1 MKFIHRAALVLTVLC
16 LSAGALAQSALSVAD
31 PASIGFSTERL
42 TQIGAWYQKQIDAG
56 ALPGAVVAI
65 ARDGKLAYVNAIG
78 YQDRARTV
86 PMRPDAIFWIAS
98 MTKPVTSVA
107 AMMLVEEGKL
117 DLDAPVSR
125 YLPDLKDMQVAT
137 EETDPL
143 TGTARTVL
151 APQKHAMTVRDLLRH
166 TSGLIYPPQFISTSI
181 HRLYGEKVV
190 FTRNTTLADF
200 VASLGKVPL
209 AHQPGEVWEYSWG
222 VDVLARVVEVASGQP
237 FDQFLQGRIFGPL
250 HMIDTGFYV
259 PESKLSR
266 LVDPPPGGRDA
277 LWDVTKPPRLFSG
290 GGGLVSTAADY
301 LRFCQMLLSGG
312 ELDGVRILTPDTLQL
327 MTTNSLPADIRFA
340 MDWIGPRAGASW
352 GLGFEVRTNPG
363 FSSVPGAVGSFT
375 WSGLWGTY
383 FWIDPGE
390 KLIAVQMIQVPPD
403 DISQFST
410 RAALR
415 FLTYAALSSPE
426 QAFLTSPAAQ
436 VTVSQ
441 DRLATYAG
449 TYDFGLSVSPSDKR
463 TPVPTYIGTGIEIDA
478 RDGPLKVRA
487 SYPNGPAFRA
497 GVMVGDIITH
507 LDDRPISGLNLNQA
521 QSRLLGP
528 VGTQVRLGVIHPG
541 QNSAVD
547 VTVVREALGS
557 DLVGLG
563 GIELV
568 MQDVVRVRT
577 SYPNGSAA
585 KVGVT
590 VGDIITHLDDTPIT
604 GMSVAELQRRSRGPV
619 GTSVR
624 LKILHAGQN
633 NPIDVTILRERIVGL
648 GMEIALQDGGL
659 RVRAQYPNW
668 PAAKAGV
675 MAGDIITHVD
685 DAPIHGLNLAQ
696 VQGKLRGPVGTS
708 VSLKIVHAGQDNPV
722 NVTVVRELVVGI
734 GMEIAMQDDVLT
746 VRASSSNGAAA
757 KAGLAAGD
765 IITSLDDIPVNGLN
779 IAQVQAK
786 LRGEVDTPVRLKI
799 VHPGQDTPVDVTVIR
814 KMIRIQSV
822 QLKARMEDGRL
833 LIEPSGPFPVLDFDV
848 GKPVAV
854 HAISDR
860 EFYYDAGDHTRIA
873 FITDQS
879 GKVTGAILNPGSRE
893 IKGVKVE

>member
-16 LSAGALAQSALSVAD
+16 LSAGALAQSAISVAD

-42 TQIGAWYQKQIDAG
+42 AQIGAWYQKQIDAG

-65 ARDGKLAYVNAIG
+65 ARDGKLAYMRAVG

-117 DLDAPVSR
+117 DLDASVSR

-143 TGTARTVL
+143 TGEATTAL

-222 VDVLARVVEVASGQP
+222 VDVLARVVEVGSGQP

-312 ELDGVRILTPDTLQL
+312 ELDGVRILTPETLQL

-340 MDWIGPRAGASW
+340 MDWIGPQAGASW

-363 FSSVPGAVGSFT
+363 FSNVPGAVGSFT

-383 FWIDPGE
+383 FWIDPVE
-390 KLIAVQMIQVPPD
+390 KLITVQMIQVAPD
-403 DISQFST
+403 DNIGQYF
-410 RAALR
+410 RALR
-415 FLTYAALSSPE
+415 FLTYAALRSPE
-426 QAFLTSPAAQ
+426 RAFLTSPSAH

-463 TPVPTYIGTGIEIDA
+463 TPDPTYIGTGIEIDM

-507 LDDRPISGLNLNQA
+507 LDDRPVSGLNLNQA
-521 QSRLLGP
+521 RSRLLGP
-528 VGTQVRLGVIHPG
+528 VGAPVRLGVMHPG
-541 QNSAVD
+541 LNSAVD
-547 VTVVREALGS
+547 VTVVREAPGS
-557 DLVGLG
+557 DLVGMG
-563 GIELV
+563 GIEVV
-568 MQDVVRVRT
+568 MRDALRVLT

-585 KVGVT
+585 KVGVM
-590 VGDIITHLDDTPIT
+590 VGDIITHVDDTPVT

-619 GTSVR
+619 GTPVH

-633 NPIDVTILRERIVGL
+633 DPVDVTVLRERIVGL

-685 DAPIHGLNLAQ
+685 DTPIRGLNLAE

-708 VSLKIVHAGQDNPV
+708 VRLKIVHAGQDNPV
-722 NVTVVRELVVGI
+722 NVTVVRELVAGI

-765 IITSLDDIPVNGLN
+765 IITSVDDIPINGLN
-779 IAQVQAK
+779 IAQLTAK
-786 LRGEVDTPVRLKI
+786 FRGEVDTPVRLRI
-799 VHPGQDTPVDVTVIR
+799 LHPGQDIPVDVTVIR
-814 KMIRIQSV
+814 KMIKIQSS
-822 QLKARMEDGRL
+822 QLAARMEDGRL
-833 LIEPSGPFPVLDFDV
+833 LIEATGPFPVLDFDV
-848 GKPVAV
+848 DKPVAV
-854 HAISDR
+854 QAISDR
-860 EFYYDAGDHTRIA
+860 EFYYDGGDRTRIA